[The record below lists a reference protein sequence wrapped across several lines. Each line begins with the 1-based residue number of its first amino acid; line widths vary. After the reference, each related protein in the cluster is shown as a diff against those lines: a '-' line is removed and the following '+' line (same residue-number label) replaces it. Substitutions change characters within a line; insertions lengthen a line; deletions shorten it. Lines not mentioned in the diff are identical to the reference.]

1 MNRRTVQFRLNRLF
15 VFYLNPMGEHES
27 EAFDVAVFARK
38 RLRTCPPV
46 VKGSPGADLVEV
58 HV

>member
-27 EAFDVAVFARK
+27 EALVVAVFARK
-38 RLRTCPPV
+38 RLMMPA
-46 VKGSPGADLVEV
+46 GSEGFSWSGFS
-58 HV
+58 